1 MINGGSS
8 YGHGPKEEV
17 DEHIFFSEAAGTTMR
32 NNVTETS
39 LHDSWQ
45 LTMGSPA
52 LLKQHRSNYYSGT
65 QTGHSAP
72 TNYLQL
78 NDTATTTTNSTRQNQ
93 NQYYALGCDDL
104 KNDVPLT
111 TMTMMEREDHQHQH
125 QHQQQHQQ
133 QPKKVMHHFFD
144 EWPPKEK
151 DSWIDSNGDDDDDDD
166 NDNNK
171 LGSRSHHHQHHHHLQ
186 HHQNHNH
193 HHAPASKI
201 QLSISMPN
209 TSHDFFMTR
218 NGT

>member
-1 MINGGSS
+1 
-8 YGHGPKEEV
+8 
-17 DEHIFFSEAAGTTMR
+17 MR

-52 LLKQHRSNYYSGT
+52 LMKHRSNYYSGT
-65 QTGHSAP
+65 QTGHSAA
-72 TNYLQL
+72 TAAANNYLQL
-78 NDTATTTTNSTRQNQ
+78 NDTTSTRQNQNQ
-93 NQYYALGCDDL
+93 NQYYALGCGDL

-111 TMTMMEREDHQHQH
+111 TMTMMEREDHQ
-125 QHQQQHQQ
+125 QQQHQQQ

-144 EWPPKEK
+144 EWPPKDK
-151 DSWIDSNGDDDDDDD
+151 DSWIDANEEDDD
-166 NDNNK
+166 NDNDNGNNK
-171 LGSRSHHHQHHHHLQ
+171 LGSRSHHHQLHHHNHHHH
-186 HHQNHNH
+186 H

-209 TSHDFFMTR
+209 SSHDFFMTR

>member
-1 MINGGSS
+1 MNGGGYNNSS
-8 YGHGPKEEV
+8 YGHGSKEEV
-17 DEHIFFSEAAGTTMR
+17 DEHVFFSEAGGTTMR

-52 LLKQHRSNYYSGT
+52 LMKHRSNYYSGT
-65 QTGHSAP
+65 QTGHSAAAAN
-72 TNYLQL
+72 NYLQL
-78 NDTATTTTNSTRQNQ
+78 NDTNSTRQNQ
-93 NQYYALGCDDL
+93 NQYYALGCGGDL

-111 TMTMMEREDHQHQH
+111 TMTVMEREDPHQ
-125 QHQQQHQQ
+125 QQ

-144 EWPPKEK
+144 EWPPKDK
-151 DSWIDSNGDDDDDDD
+151 DSWIDANEEDDD
-166 NDNNK
+166 NDNGNNK
-171 LGSRSHHHQHHHHLQ
+171 LGSRSHHHHHQLHHHN
-186 HHQNHNH
+186 HHNHHH